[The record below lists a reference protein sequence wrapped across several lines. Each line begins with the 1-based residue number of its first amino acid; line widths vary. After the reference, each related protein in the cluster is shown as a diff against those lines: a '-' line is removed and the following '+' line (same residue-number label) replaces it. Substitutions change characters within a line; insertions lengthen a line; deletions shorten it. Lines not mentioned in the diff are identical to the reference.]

1 MYFPTLSS
9 RVVGS
14 GFTGSILYNIATKQ
28 INLKTMATLFSNAF
42 SGSKRDPKELVYT
55 SALL

>member
-1 MYFPTLSS
+1 
-9 RVVGS
+9 
-14 GFTGSILYNIATKQ
+14 
-28 INLKTMATLFSNAF
+28 MATLFGNAF